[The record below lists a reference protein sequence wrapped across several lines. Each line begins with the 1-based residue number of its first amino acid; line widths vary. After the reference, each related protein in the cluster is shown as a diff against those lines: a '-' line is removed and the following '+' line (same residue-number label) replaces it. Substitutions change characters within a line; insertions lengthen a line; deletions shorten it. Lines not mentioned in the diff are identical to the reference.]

1 MSHPR
6 VLAPLRSRDY
16 RLLWIAQLVSV
27 IGDKVHQI
35 AMSVLVYKLTGSVAQ
50 VGVMLAVTTLPAV
63 LFGVP
68 AGVFVDRWDRRL
80 TMVGSDVLR
89 AAIVMCIPFLVSV
102 GMPVVYLAAFAVATV
117 SLFFEPARLSL
128 IPEIVAQDELMAANS
143 LDNVTQSVSELLGL
157 AGAAGV
163 VALVGV
169 STAFV
174 FDGVTFIVSAVFVG
188 LVATSG
194 RVVAAAPVRERFSVE
209 LRRGLGHVVEI
220 PVLRDLVGV
229 YALAGACV
237 AAAILAVNGLALE
250 RFGSGA
256 IDSRA
261 VGLALLDG
269 AITAGLLVGSLSVGQ
284 SGSSAAGRKFLISLT
299 VFGISFGLVAFAP
312 SLVAAMPLLFIGG
325 VANMWFYVP
334 GATMIQMAAEPALL
348 GRVFAAKN
356 AVSRVSISAGFL
368 LAGVCAERIGLSS
381 TVLAFGG
388 VLVLVS
394 LLGWTSHAL
403 REA

>member
-1 MSHPR
+1 MAGAR
-6 VLAPLRSRDY
+6 VLAPLRSGDY
-16 RLLWIAQLVSV
+16 RLLWIAQSVSV
-27 IGDKVHQI
+27 VGDKIHQI

-50 VGVMLAVTTLPAV
+50 VGIMLAVTTLPAV

-68 AGVFVDRWDRRL
+68 AGVFVDRWDRRI
-80 TMVGSDVLR
+80 TMIGSDLLR
-89 AAIVMCIPFLVSV
+89 AGIVLCIPLIVRF
-102 GMPVVYLAAFAVATV
+102 GPPAVYLAAFAVATV

-128 IPEIVAQDELMAANS
+128 IPEVVGPDELMAANS

-163 VALVGV
+163 VALVGA

-174 FDGVTFIVSAVFVG
+174 FDGFTFLVSAVFVG
-188 LVATSG
+188 FLSSHSRIVTP
-194 RVVAAAPVRERFSVE
+194 VVPVRGFSAE
-209 LRRGLGHVVEI
+209 MRRGLSHILET

-237 AAAILAVNGLALE
+237 AAAILAVNGLAFE

-269 AITAGLLVGSLSVGQ
+269 AITVGLLVGSLTVGQ
-284 SGSSAAGRKFLISLT
+284 SGSASAGRKFLVSLG

-312 SLVAAMPLLFIGG
+312 SLLTAMPLLFIGG

-334 GATMIQMAAEPALL
+334 GATLIQSTADPAIL

-356 AVSRVSISAGFL
+356 ALSRVSITAGFL
-368 LAGVCAERIGLSS
+368 LAGVCAEWIGLRS

-388 VLVLVS
+388 TLVVVS
-394 LLGWTSHAL
+394 MLGWTSRAL